1 VVVHLFPSHSGKKK
15 KHKEAAEQYPKSPTE
30 WHDWARKT
38 KSILEMER
46 STLKKKGQQN
56 KLWAE
61 AVNIAAYILNRS
73 LARAVQN
80 VTHMKLGLI
89 ENKSWSF
96 GDF

>member
-1 VVVHLFPSHSGKKK
+1 
-15 KHKEAAEQYPKSPTE
+15 
-30 WHDWARKT
+30 
-38 KSILEMER
+38 MER

-89 ENKSWSF
+89 ENKS
-96 GDF
+96 